1 MPTKTKKFCCGSTE
15 AGFSLIELMIM
26 VAIVVLVAAI
36 AIPIFT
42 STLNRLKLHGAA
54 QQLSELYQEA
64 RMRAVQDD
72 TYYEVLLSPDSKQA
86 YVDTNGNGTAG
97 VLTLQLPATVSF
109 NNAAAPAGL
118 DKQTLGFDPVHTE
131 NSLMFDQDGVS
142 RPGLAWSSRGFPC
155 QRGSATSVCQ
165 AGTGWVQYL
174 SEEGN
179 PPAYVAVVVN
189 PTGKIRVWSYEGGI
203 WR

>member
-15 AGFSLIELMIM
+15 AGFSLIELMIV
-26 VAIVVLVAAI
+26 VAIFVLVAAI

-42 STLNRLKLHGAA
+42 STLNRLKLRGAA

-86 YVDTNGNGTAG
+86 YVDTNGNGGAS
-97 VLTLQLPATVSF
+97 VLTLQLPAAVSL
-109 NNAAAPAGL
+109 NNAGVPAGL
-118 DKQTLGFDPVHTE
+118 DQKALGFVPVQTE
-131 NSLMFDQDGVS
+131 TSVMFDQDGVS

-155 QRGSATSVCQ
+155 QRASATSVCQ

-174 SEEGN
+174 RQDGN
-179 PPAYVAVVVN
+179 AVAYVAVVVN
-189 PTGKIRVWSYEGGI
+189 PTGKIRVWSFEGGV